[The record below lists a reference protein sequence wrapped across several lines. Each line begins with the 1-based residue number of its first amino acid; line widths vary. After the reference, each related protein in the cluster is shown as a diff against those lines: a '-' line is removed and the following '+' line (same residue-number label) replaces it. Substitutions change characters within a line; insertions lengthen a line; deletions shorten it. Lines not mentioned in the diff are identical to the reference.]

1 MIAKNESIGKHKTA
15 CGLGFPGFETSIF
28 SYRVRSTLKKVK
40 TTIGRF
46 LDACFRVDKSEA
58 YRSARVGPAGPG
70 GFHGRMSKFVN
81 QMSKAEE

>member
-1 MIAKNESIGKHKTA
+1 MSEKSKGKQQPA
-15 CGLGFPGFETSIF
+15 CGLGFPGFETCIF

-70 GFHGRMSKFVN
+70 GSHGSMNMLVD